1 MADWSYV
8 DLVMLCFFFPKIGA
22 QFLKRSSAKRSAWE
36 DTGRG
41 GKRRDGKVR
50 EKEGKGR

>member
-8 DLVMLCFFFPKIGA
+8 DLVMLCFFSKMGA

-41 GKRRDGKVR
+41 GKGRDGKVR
-50 EKEGKGR
+50 EREGKGR